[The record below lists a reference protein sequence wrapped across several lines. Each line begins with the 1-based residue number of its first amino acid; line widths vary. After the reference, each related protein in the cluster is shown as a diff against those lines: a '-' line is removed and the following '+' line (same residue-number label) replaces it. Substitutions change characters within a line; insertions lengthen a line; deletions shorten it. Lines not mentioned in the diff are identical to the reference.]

1 MKCLELNVPW
11 STNKWGDVV
20 KPVCTG
26 CKERGW
32 GGLMQNKHLLAECN
46 RETTIWARA
55 VERTSWEPHWKLKQ
69 ALLAGQSPHSALRA
83 LQCPHTRQRCC
94 QAPANVVNWALSQS
108 RAGPPCLAKRTS
120 LVFFF
125 CFVLFCGF
133 DRVSLQGS
141 HWPGTLHNLLT
152 MNQPGARG
160 YWYLWSWRVGTL
172 PFPCW

>member
-108 RAGPPCLAKRTS
+108 RAGPPCLAAGLTAGKAAGRS
-120 LVFFF
+120 L
-125 CFVLFCGF
+125 
-133 DRVSLQGS
+133 
-141 HWPGTLHNLLT
+141 LLPPAGGWT
-152 MNQPGARG
+152 VTRASGEVYIVQVICYRARRK
-160 YWYLWSWRVGTL
+160 L
-172 PFPCW
+172 